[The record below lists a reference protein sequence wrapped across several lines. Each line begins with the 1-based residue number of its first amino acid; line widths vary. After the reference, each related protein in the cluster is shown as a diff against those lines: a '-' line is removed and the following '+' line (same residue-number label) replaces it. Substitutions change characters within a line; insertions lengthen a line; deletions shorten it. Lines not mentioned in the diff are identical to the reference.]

1 MTFNAQAEI
10 SEHDNPPDGSWM
22 PATGR
27 LPCPQP
33 MWTQLQVIVVTVAL
47 AALAGASN
55 AVAATKFKTKNAAY
69 QSARTCLMQNGA
81 TQVGRRGD
89 GGGFVFFKGL
99 RMTWSY
105 KTSNGV
111 VSGVTYVAPSN
122 LFVLAPRKLFVACV
136 TKGI

>member
-1 MTFNAQAEI
+1 MDARAWAIYAVRGLLRKE
-10 SEHDNPPDGSWM
+10 
-22 PATGR
+22 
-27 LPCPQP
+27 
-33 MWTQLQVIVVTVAL
+33 LQIIVVIVAL
-47 AALAGASN
+47 AALAGVSDTA
-55 AVAATKFKTKNAAY
+55 AATNFKTKNAAY
-69 QSARTCLMQNGA
+69 QSARTCLIQNGA

-111 VSGVTYVAPSN
+111 VSGVAYVAPSN
-122 LFVLAPRKLFVACV
+122 LFVLASRKLFVACI